1 LSSTVTTTCISSV
14 PDSIN
19 DQRNDP
25 LIARQFVFS
34 ACRSLCQPPPPF
46 EWGHACAVLCSRR
59 GTHVCGWRMWAVVAP
74 YRCRCAAMVRCVT
87 TWCVCVCVTSVH
99 DQRPRSDTNT
109 HTHART
115 HARTRTLSLHSQLV
129 MNYLVVE
136 GYKDAA
142 EMFEN
147 ESGESPRTPLDAVAS
162 RMRVRQAMQQGR
174 VTDAMEVRADT
185 SLCWAPVAFPTDC
198 APSTDRALP
207 CLACVDP
214 LDRPAH
220 GGSMWG
226 EREELQ
232 VSGQDV
238 LTYSPLCIPIPR

>member
-34 ACRSLCQPPPPF
+34 ACRSLCQPPPPLN
-46 EWGHACAVLCSRR
+46 GGTRVLCCALVEAHTSALEDV
-59 GTHVCGWRMWAVVAP
+59 GS
-74 YRCRCAAMVRCVT
+74 CRSIPMSVRCNGAMRDD
-87 TWCVCVCVTSVH
+87 VCVCVLRLSMINGQGLTLTH
-99 DQRPRSDTNT
+99 T